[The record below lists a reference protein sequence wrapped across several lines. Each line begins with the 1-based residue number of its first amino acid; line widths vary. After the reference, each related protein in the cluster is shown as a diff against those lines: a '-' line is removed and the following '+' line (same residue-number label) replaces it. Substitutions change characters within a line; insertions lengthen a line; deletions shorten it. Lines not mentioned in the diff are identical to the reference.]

1 MEIKLQNEDFTMFKE
16 NAKIALEKHV
26 ADYAQQLKDEA
37 ERVAIPQFQDKED
50 AIVYESTVNSIIG
63 LRGHHVFKK
72 NNVFYTYILPC
83 VDAILGSLFAS
94 MLCIDEKKWWHG
106 AIIGLSITLI
116 IGSIILRHFHDSNKI

>member
-50 AIVYESTVNSIIG
+50 AIVYESTVNSVIG

-83 VDAILGSLFAS
+83 VDAILGSIFAS
-94 MLCIDEKKWWHG
+94 MLCIDEKKVVAWCNNRTIYHIDNWFN
-106 AIIGLSITLI
+106 
-116 IGSIILRHFHDSNKI
+116 HFKTFPRLK